1 MAAGVVEDG
10 FEQKSRSKSV
20 MVPLKSKLAG
30 RDEWLDDR
38 A

>member
-10 FEQKSRSKSV
+10 FYKSRSKSV